1 MSDNLTTKELIL
13 TVKADLKEDISE
25 IKTEVKEDI
34 AKVEASLER
43 VWEAIDKLK
52 NRLPNWAVILISTL
66 TALLGF
72 FIKAD

>member
-13 TVKADLKEDISE
+13 KVEAEIKEDIKE
-25 IKTEVKEDI
+25 IKAEVKDDI

-52 NRLPNWAVILISTL
+52 NRLPNWATILISVL
-66 TALLGF
+66 TAIIGYL
-72 FIKAD
+72 AR